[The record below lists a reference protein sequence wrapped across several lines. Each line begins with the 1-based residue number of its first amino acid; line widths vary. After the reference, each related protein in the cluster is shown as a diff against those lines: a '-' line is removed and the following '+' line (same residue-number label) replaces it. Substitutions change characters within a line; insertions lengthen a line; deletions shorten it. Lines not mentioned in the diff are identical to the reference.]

1 MRQFYRVCTY
11 NKMSDITTNPV
22 FFHDRKNAEAYFNKL
37 ASSNGAAVPEEQLM
51 VKLVDHENT
60 MRLFSENQK
69 FAPKN
74 WLVAFGDET
83 NVYFDTLNF
92 ED

>member
-1 MRQFYRVCTY
+1 MRQFYRVYTY
-11 NKMSDITTNPV
+11 NKMSDVTQNPV
-22 FFHDRKNAEAYFNKL
+22 FFHDRENAEAYFNKL
-37 ASSNGAAVPEEQLM
+37 ASVNGAAVPEEQLL
-51 VKLVDHENT
+51 VKLDHHER
-60 MRLFSENQK
+60 MVRLFSENQK

-83 NVYFDTLNF
+83 NVYFDALNF